1 MNLQSLYKDWI
12 LLFSKINDSDIQLYL
27 QANQSSN
34 RCPSCQTI
42 SSRIHSRYWR
52 TVKDL
57 SILSLSVHLHVR
69 SRKFF
74 CDNTSCD
81 QRIFTER
88 QEKWWLPYARRTNRL
103 SSFLKQLG
111 FTLSAEAAH
120 KVSVAYGT
128 SISPDSFLYLIRKEE
143 LPSIGSPKIVGIDD
157 WAFRKRH
164 RYGSVICNLQ
174 TRKPIALL
182 PSRTVE
188 EVSKW
193 LKAHPSIEIV
203 TRDGSIEFAKGIKDG
218 CPGAIQITDRWHL
231 FHNLSQKVEQ
241 YVKRIFP
248 HRISLSCRVKRREE
262 KVNSLLSSL
271 PSLTEGEKRKWA
283 LIQRVQ
289 ERYKEGCKKADVIR
303 EFSIDRKTLNKY
315 LQLTCPP
322 KVTRESFHSADPYRS
337 TIVSLLQKRATIP
350 YIFSVIKQQGYDR
363 SFSTLSDY
371 ITKLKRR
378 RKQNVSV
385 TKVFVS
391 RLKLQAYLWSRLTP
405 TKKDQF
411 IFNRLFKLHKS
422 FHQLKCIIQG
432 FQHLIYHQKNE
443 QSLMNWLSNAQKS
456 NINEIKQFVA
466 YIQTDI
472 EAVKHA
478 LSYSWSNGIVEGN
491 VNRLKV
497 IKRQMYGR
505 AKLDFL
511 SKKVLYQFQ

>member
-1 MNLQSLYKDWI
+1 MNLQSFYQDWT
-12 LLFSKINDSDIQLYL
+12 LLSYKINPSDIQLYL
-27 QANQSSN
+27 QAHQTSKP
-34 RCPSCQTI
+34 CPSCHTL
-42 SSRIHSRYWR
+42 SSRVHSRYWR
-52 TVKDL
+52 AIKDI

-111 FTLSAEAAH
+111 FTLSAETAH
-120 KVSVAYGT
+120 KVSVSYGT
-128 SISPDSFLYLIRKEE
+128 PISPDSFLYLIRKEE

-157 WAFRKRH
+157 WALRKRH
-164 RYGSVICNLQ
+164 RYGSIICNLQ

-188 EVSKW
+188 EVSEW
-193 LKAHPSIEIV
+193 LKAHPSIKII
-203 TRDGSIEFAKGIKDG
+203 TRDGSIEFAKGIREG
-218 CPGAIQITDRWHL
+218 CPSAIQITDRWHL

-241 YVKRIFP
+241 YIKRLFPHQIRLSYRLKRI
-248 HRISLSCRVKRREE
+248 EE
-262 KVNSLLSSL
+262 KVDSLRSL
-271 PSLTEGEKRKWA
+271 PSLTEGEKKKWA

-289 ERYKEGCKKADVIR
+289 ARYKDGCKKADVIR

-322 KVTRESFHSADPYRS
+322 KIIKASFHSADPYRS
-337 TIVSLLQKRATIP
+337 TIVNLLQKRATIP
-350 YIFSVIKQQGYDR
+350 HIFSVIKQQGYDR

-371 ITKLKRR
+371 ITKLKRK

-385 TKVFVS
+385 TKVHVS
-391 RLKLQAYLWSRLTP
+391 KLKLQAYLWSRLTP
-405 TKKDQF
+405 TRKDRF
-411 IFNRLFKLHKS
+411 IFDRLFKVHKS
-422 FHQLKCIIQG
+422 FYQLKRIIQG

-443 QSLMNWLSNAQKS
+443 QSLMDWLSNAQKS
-456 NINEIKQFVA
+456 NINEIKQFAA
-466 YIQTDI
+466 YIKTDI

-478 LSYSWSNGIVEGN
+478 LFYSWSNGIVEGN

-505 AKLDFL
+505 AKLDLL
-511 SKKVLYQFQ
+511 SKKVLYQFP

>member
-1 MNLQSLYKDWI
+1 M
-12 LLFSKINDSDIQLYL
+12 
-27 QANQSSN
+27 A
-34 RCPSCQTI
+34 
-42 SSRIHSRYWR
+42 
-52 TVKDL
+52 
-57 SILSLSVHLHVR
+57 
-69 SRKFF
+69 
-74 CDNTSCD
+74 
-81 QRIFTER
+81 
-88 QEKWWLPYARRTNRL
+88 
-103 SSFLKQLG
+103 
-111 FTLSAEAAH
+111 
-120 KVSVAYGT
+120 
-128 SISPDSFLYLIRKEE
+128 
-143 LPSIGSPKIVGIDD
+143 
-157 WAFRKRH
+157 
-164 RYGSVICNLQ
+164 
-174 TRKPIALL
+174 
-182 PSRTVE
+182 
-188 EVSKW
+188 
-193 LKAHPSIEIV
+193 KAHPSIEIV

-262 KVNSLLSSL
+262 KVNSLSSL

-322 KVTRESFHSADPYRS
+322 KVTRASFHSADPYRS
-337 TIVSLLQKRATIP
+337 TIVNLLQKRATIP

-385 TKVFVS
+385 TKVYVS

-411 IFNRLFKLHKS
+411 IFNRLFKVHKS
-422 FHQLKCIIQG
+422 FHQLKRIIQG

-456 NINEIKQFVA
+456 NINEIK
-466 YIQTDI
+466 
-472 EAVKHA
+472 
-478 LSYSWSNGIVEGN
+478 
-491 VNRLKV
+491 
-497 IKRQMYGR
+497 
-505 AKLDFL
+505 
-511 SKKVLYQFQ
+511 